1 VARVKGLRTLL
12 AGVTRLQMTGL
23 PGTLRVL
30 AVAFLVAC
38 GEPTTDWLWL
48 FMRVISSA
56 FVVSLLVMYLQA
68 VQPYLLYPVYG
79 ARQHRVLHRDRRP
92 GRTP

>member
-1 VARVKGLRTLL
+1 VRGLRTPPP
-12 AGVTRLQMTGL
+12 AVTRLQMTGL

-56 FVVSLLVMYLQA
+56 FVVTLLAMYLQA

-79 ARQHRVLHRDRRP
+79 GRPDRVLHHDRRP
-92 GRTP
+92 GRTS